1 MAKRGRRP
9 GVQQSRIEGFAEDL
23 GRLLGSA
30 QAKAQGWLGQRQNIS
45 RQLEQIRD
53 TAAGLL
59 RQLAGDQRSGGA
71 GRRRGGKRAQ
81 ARSAAAAPRR
91 RRLSAKARKAIS
103 DAQKKR
109 WAKLKA
115 GQ

>member
-1 MAKRGRRP
+1 MAKRGRQP

-59 RQLAGDQRSGGA
+59 RQLAGDQRSGGP

-103 DAQKKR
+103 EAQKKR